1 MQVIAI
7 ELDEELDDESTTN
20 QETIVESTELVSATS
35 TGIEIDMIFVNPVNV
50 SQGYEPDMVL
60 LALDLSE
67 LETVQGE
74 RLPST
79 IYNYRQIPTQMLNK
93 TEAETV

>member
-1 MQVIAI
+1 
-7 ELDEELDDESTTN
+7 
-20 QETIVESTELVSATS
+20 
-35 TGIEIDMIFVNPVNV
+35 MIFVNPVNV

-74 RLPST
+74 RLNSK
-79 IYNYRQIPTQMLNK
+79 IYNYKHIPTQMLNE
-93 TEAETV
+93 TEAKEV

>member
-1 MQVIAI
+1 
-7 ELDEELDDESTTN
+7 
-20 QETIVESTELVSATS
+20 
-35 TGIEIDMIFVNPVNV
+35 MIFVNPVNV

-74 RLPST
+74 RLPSK
-79 IYNYRQIPTQMLNK
+79 IYNYRQIPTQMLNE
-93 TEAETV
+93 TEAEQV